1 MEAGRGALRDCGRD
15 RVPATGTVRPTLALP
30 AQARGRCCCGHTTF
44 AMDDYIYILGF
55 LCSGAGY
62 NSLARA
68 ANEEEKLVDVSS
80 RERRNEEAVTDDD
93 DDDGDTNVGHGGG
106 ETRV

>member
-55 LCSGAGY
+55 LSSGAGY
-62 NSLARA
+62 NNLARA
-68 ANEEEKLVDVSS
+68 ASEEEKQVDVSS
-80 RERRNEEAVTDDD
+80 REGRNEEAVTDDD
-93 DDDGDTNVGHGGG
+93 DDDGDTNAGHGGG